1 MDYGPFIQH
10 TPTMA
15 ANFHEFYIFASL
27 SCCLVHFSWMHI
39 AHNSH
44 LQMVLQLTM
53 PNKYEH

>member
-27 SCCLVHFSWMHI
+27 SCCL
-39 AHNSH
+39 AYNSH